1 MLLIGNLIVVR
12 IIIMV
17 IRLVCGMFVVLI
29 EVVVV
34 VILKVKIERFVVN
47 N

>member
-34 VILKVKIERFVVN
+34 VILKVKIERCIVN

>member
-34 VILKVKIERFVVN
+34 VILKVKIERFFVN